1 MRIGEPARRHGIAD
15 EDIWHAVRNAIRQR
29 QEDEFR
35 MLIGAA
41 RDGSLPDM
49 KGPTNVTRHT
59 DEAIERA
66 AARFEQWATSL
77 DPGDFE
83 DITDLRTVAQ
93 AAEAV
98 QAADARLREGVQT
111 ARLNGRSWNQIAVA
125 LGVSR
130 QAARQ
135 RFADKIHA

>member
-1 MRIGEPARRHGIAD
+1 
-15 EDIWHAVRNAIRQR
+15 
-29 QEDEFR
+29 
-35 MLIGAA
+35 
-41 RDGSLPDM
+41 M

-59 DEAIERA
+59 DEDIERA
-66 AARFEQWATSL
+66 SERFEQWADSL
-77 DPGDFE
+77 EPGDFD

-93 AAEAV
+93 AAESV
-98 QAADARLREGVQT
+98 QAADARLREAVQT

-135 RFADKIHA
+135 RFAEQVHA